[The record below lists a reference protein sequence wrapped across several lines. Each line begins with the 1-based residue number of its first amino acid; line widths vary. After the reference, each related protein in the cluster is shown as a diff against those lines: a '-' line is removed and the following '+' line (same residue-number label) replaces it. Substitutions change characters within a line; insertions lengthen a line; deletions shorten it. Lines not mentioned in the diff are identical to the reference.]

1 MMKNFIMIIRKN
13 KDVKWYERPSTF
25 TFRYKVLEENN
36 VFVSSIGV
44 G

>member
-1 MMKNFIMIIRKN
+1 MYEFKSRGGRPTKNSSKSN
-13 KDVKWYERPSTF
+13 KSNF
-25 TFRYKVLEENN
+25 TFGYKVLEENN